1 MSTATFTPLAT
12 MTINLRPFVPRV
24 SIDDTF
30 RDRVVNALTS
40 INLKHIADG
49 LVSNDTVNGRT
60 AAEVI
65 INLRHD
71 IARAVADDDRNLFDI
86 VTLVEGLTEKDSVT
100 LTMPFNIP
108 YYNLPHYGN
117 CCHISACINVLSST
131 TYVLA
136 KMVTANELTE
146 ECKALM
152 TCILNAYSMVD
163 IDAKAVLRLMKL
175 IGINVHEMEEADV
188 TMRKLVNVVNDAGMD
203 TKVVSYWDATN
214 EMSLG
219 DVLKTVT
226 PLYLLANAMDV
237 NTLFDVESKKVYM
250 LEFSVKDDEGECA
263 AKYRCVSVI
272 VHVGNHFVTVFI
284 DDEDGYRLMDDMRG
298 RFDVI
303 DFDGM
308 DTFMGIGDAHVVACY
323 MRVE

>member
-1 MSTATFTPLAT
+1 MSTFTPSAT

-40 INLKHIADG
+40 INLKHVADG
-49 LVSNDTVNGRT
+49 LVRNDTVNGRT

-71 IARAVADDDRNLFDI
+71 IARAVADGDRELFDI
-86 VTLVEGLTEKDSVT
+86 ATLVEGLTEKDSVT
-100 LTMPFNIP
+100 LTMPYNIP

-117 CCHISACINVLSST
+117 CCHVSACINVLSST

-136 KMVTANELTE
+136 KMVTADGLTD

-163 IDAKAVLRLMKL
+163 IDAKAVMRLMKL
-175 IGINVHEMEEADV
+175 VGIDASVMEEADV
-188 TMRKLVNVVNDAGMD
+188 TMRKLVKVMNDAGMD
-203 TKVVSYWDATN
+203 VKVVSYWDATN

-219 DVLKTVT
+219 DMLKTVT
-226 PLYLLANAMDV
+226 PLYLLVNAMDV
-237 NTLFDVESKKVYM
+237 NTLFDVESRKVYM
-250 LEFSVKDDEGECA
+250 LEFSVKDDDGGCVA
-263 AKYRCVSVI
+263 RYKCVSVI
-272 VHVGNHFVTVFI
+272 VHMGNHFVTVFI
-284 DDEDGYRLMDDMRG
+284 DDGKYRLMDDMRG

-303 DFDGM
+303 DFDGI
-308 DTFMGIGDAHVVACY
+308 DAFMGIGDAHVVACY
-323 MRVE
+323 MREE